1 VHEVRGPL
9 NFAYLLQ
16 AGYNLSM
23 QHLALYRKYRP
34 AKFSE
39 IVGQEAVVSA
49 LKGAL
54 KDDKISHA
62 YLFAGSRG
70 TGKTSIARIFARELG
85 VSDKDTYEIDA
96 ASNRGIDDIR
106 ALRDAV
112 QTLPFDSKYKIYI
125 LDEVHMLSKDAFNA
139 LLKTLEEPPAHVIFI
154 LATTEMQKLPE
165 TVISRCQVFEFK
177 RPSVEILR
185 KVISTAAKSEKIS
198 LDESSAELI
207 AIAGD
212 GSFRDAYGT
221 LERVIAS
228 SVDAKI
234 TSALVEEVI
243 GAPKNT
249 VVNSLVSAISDKKW
263 SEALSV
269 LRHATEAGG
278 DMTLLSKLL
287 IVKLRAILMLS
298 IDPSADF
305 SKTFSEEDINFAK
318 KVAASKNISASTL
331 VAFLSAHEHIA
342 RAPMPELPLE
352 LAIISLAEK
361 GNDQSLF
368 S

>member
-1 VHEVRGPL
+1 
-9 NFAYLLQ
+9 
-16 AGYNLSM
+16 M

-39 IVGQEAVVSA
+39 IVGQEAVVTA

-54 KDDKISHA
+54 KDGKISHA

-85 VSDKDTYEIDA
+85 TTDKDTYEIDA

-185 KVISTAAKSEKIS
+185 KVISTAAKSEKIT
-198 LDESSAELI
+198 LDESSAE
-207 AIAGD
+207 
-212 GSFRDAYGT
+212 T
-221 LERVIAS
+221 H
-228 SVDAKI
+228 
-234 TSALVEEVI
+234 
-243 GAPKNT
+243 
-249 VVNSLVSAISDKKW
+249 
-263 SEALSV
+263 
-269 LRHATEAGG
+269 RH
-278 DMTLLSKLL
+278 
-287 IVKLRAILMLS
+287 R
-298 IDPSADF
+298 
-305 SKTFSEEDINFAK
+305 
-318 KVAASKNISASTL
+318 
-331 VAFLSAHEHIA
+331 
-342 RAPMPELPLE
+342 RRR
-352 LAIISLAEK
+352 
-361 GNDQSLF
+361 LF